1 MSSQTICCGTL
12 FISTYEMC
20 KSIIIAEIAFCFF
33 LSIPF
38 LLQIHFH
45 TDTMEWN
52 NFLPFGTLVIYS
64 AYLFIELI
72 GIHKKIR
79 GLIIFSCVI
88 RVILSVLGG
97 VVIIMFICLAVY
109 AWIKDYILL
118 AGIIIILILGVLIM
132 LYLILRTRILFRVF
146 YDNSDNSTLNNTIEL
161 QPSTIISSQT
171 ICCGILFISI
181 YEMARII
188 IGTEIALCFVL
199 SIPFLLQIH
208 FHFDTMKWN
217 SFLPFE
223 TLVIYSAYLFTE
235 LIGIH
240 KKIRGLIIFS
250 CVIRVILSVMGGTVL
265 SS

>member
-1 MSSQTICCGTL
+1 
-12 FISTYEMC
+12 MC

-88 RVILSVLGG
+88 RVILSVMGG
-97 VVIIMFICLAVY
+97 IVIIMILCSAVY
-109 AWIKDYILL
+109 AWITDSWDREGILL
-118 AGIIIILILGVLIM
+118 AGLIINLILALLIM
-132 LYLILRTRILFRVF
+132 LYLIFRTRILFRVF

-161 QPSTIISSQT
+161 QP
-171 ICCGILFISI
+171 L
-181 YEMARII
+181 RP
-188 IGTEIALCFVL
+188 V
-199 SIPFLLQIH
+199 
-208 FHFDTMKWN
+208 
-217 SFLPFE
+217 
-223 TLVIYSAYLFTE
+223 
-235 LIGIH
+235 
-240 KKIRGLIIFS
+240 
-250 CVIRVILSVMGGTVL
+250 
-265 SS
+265 